1 MSIESEVLDRIS
13 PDPEFR
19 SRINGTV
26 ESIMRNIRSN
36 AEELALD
43 VGVLLVGS
51 VAKDTYLVST
61 DIDLFVLFSKD
72 LPRDLLEQRGLE
84 LGKRVIEG
92 EEKYA
97 EHPYVHGEFQGFDV
111 DVVPCYD
118 LEDASELKSAVD
130 RTPFHM
136 RYVVENLKPE
146 QRNEVRLLKQFTKG
160 VGVYGAEAR
169 VEGFSGYL
177 TELLVMRYGDFRS
190 VLESASGWIRGTT
203 LWLEERGKTRFNDP
217 LIFYDPIDLGR
228 NVASALSVDSFALFI
243 QACSEYL
250 HSERI
255 DFFFPREREPL
266 SDDEIMWSI
275 SERGTSVVVAAFD
288 RPDIID
294 DNLFPQA
301 RKTLEGLMNLLD
313 EFDFVVVD
321 SAFLVDDRVYF
332 VFELENEVLPRC
344 RRHVGPPVW
353 MEHSERFLEK
363 WATAGM
369 SAPFIKGGRWIV
381 LVQRKFPNALDLLES
396 RVERTALGNEFK
408 DLAGYIVA
416 GGEEIFDSIYHG
428 ALSALIDKRKN
439 WEV

>member
-26 ESIMRNIRSN
+26 ESIMRSIRSN

-43 VGVLLVGS
+43 VEVLLVGS
-51 VAKDTYLVST
+51 VAKDTYLVSA

-97 EHPYVHGEFQGFDV
+97 EHPYVHGECQGFDV

-146 QRNEVRLLKQFTKG
+146 QRNEVRLLKQFMKG

-217 LIFYDPIDLGR
+217 FIFYDPIDPGR

-255 DFFFPREREPL
+255 DFFFPRERKPL
-266 SDDEIMWSI
+266 PDEEITWSI

-294 DNLFPQA
+294 DNLFPQV
-301 RKTLEGLMNLLD
+301 RKTFEGLMNLLG

-381 LVQRKFPNALDLLES
+381 LVQREFPNALDLLES

-416 GGEEIFDSIYHG
+416 GGEEIFEPIFHG

>member
-1 MSIESEVLDRIS
+1 MSIESEVLDKIS

-26 ESIMRNIRSN
+26 ESIMRSIRSN

-43 VGVLLVGS
+43 VEVLLVGS
-51 VAKDTYLVST
+51 VAKDTYLVSA
-61 DIDLFVLFSKD
+61 DIDLFILFSKD

-97 EHPYVHGEFQGFDV
+97 EHPYVHGECQGFDV

-146 QRNEVRLLKQFTKG
+146 QRNEVRLLKQFMKG

-217 LIFYDPIDLGR
+217 FIFYDPIDPGR

-255 DFFFPREREPL
+255 DFFFPRERKPL
-266 SDDEIMWSI
+266 PDEEITWSI
-275 SERGTSVVVAAFD
+275 SERGTSVVVAAFY
-288 RPDIID
+288 RPDIIY
-294 DNLFPQA
+294 DNLCPQV
-301 RKTLEGLMNLLD
+301 RKTCGGLMD
-313 EFDFVVVD
+313 RRGEFDFVVVD

-381 LVQRKFPNALDLLES
+381 LVQREFPNALDLLES

-416 GGEEIFDSIYHG
+416 GGEEIFEPIFHG